1 MKVAARR
8 KAADVVAS
16 AFSKLN
22 ADAQL
27 FTDQRGR
34 VTALDQHARA
44 VVVGCLRELCGLSFP
59 EIQRS
64 VARKR
69 TGHSS
74 RVRDW
79 SKWCALDWRE
89 RFGWLQMIEIHTRRF
104 A

>member
-27 FTDQRGR
+27 FTNQRVR

-44 VVVGCLRELCGLSFP
+44 VVVGCLRELCDLSFP
-59 EIQRS
+59 EIQRA

-74 RVRDW
+74 RVSDW
-79 SKWCALDWRE
+79 ERWCSIEWRE
-89 RFGWLQMIEIHTRRF
+89 RFGWLQMIELQTRRF
-104 A
+104 T